1 MVSPR
6 VLRVASLAAVAYVA
20 LWTAAATALVLTS
33 PDIAN
38 GAAFRTAQVHSQCG
52 GENRSPA
59 LAWTGAPKGT
69 QSYAVTMFDSDANG
83 GRGFWHWLVFN
94 IPTSTQNMPAG
105 AGSESGL
112 PGGAAQAENDFG
124 TPGYGGAC
132 PPPGSG
138 VHHYTLTVYALP
150 AARLPLENN
159 AGTSAIAAWLKGHA
173 LATAALTGTYRR

>member
-6 VLRVASLAAVAYVA
+6 ILRMSSFAVVAYLA
-20 LWTAAATALVLTS
+20 LRSTAGEALELTS
-33 PDIAN
+33 LDISN
-38 GAAFRTAQVHSQCG
+38 GATLRLAQVHTQCG

-59 LAWTGAPKGT
+59 LAWSGAPKT
-69 QSYAVTMFDSDANG
+69 AESYAVSMFDSDANG

-94 IPTSTQNMPAG
+94 IPASVHGLPAG

-112 PGGAAQAENDFG
+112 PSGAAQAENDFG

-138 VHHYTLTVYALP
+138 THHYTLTLYGLP
-150 AARLPLENN
+150 TARVPLDNN
-159 AGTSAIAAWLKGHA
+159 ASASVIAAYVKAHA
-173 LATAALTGTYRR
+173 LATATLTATYKR